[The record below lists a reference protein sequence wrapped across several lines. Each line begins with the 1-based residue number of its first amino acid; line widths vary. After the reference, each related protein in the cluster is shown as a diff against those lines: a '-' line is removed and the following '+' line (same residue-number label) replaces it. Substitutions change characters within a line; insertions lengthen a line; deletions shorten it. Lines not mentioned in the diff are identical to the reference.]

1 MSFTSAPKY
10 YDWSNVSM
18 QKFLDT
24 PQNNGSITEYSVV
37 EKKGMVGWNSP
48 VYPIKF
54 SFGDSKTIN
63 TDGGKMIQSATIQK
77 SSVERDKPDVTI
89 NDLNELKSKYYL
101 LINGKG
107 TVTNGG
113 KSRRRRQTKNKRKS
127 RRTRRSRK

>member
-1 MSFTSAPKY
+1 MSGGWKY
-10 YDWSNVSM
+10 
-18 QKFLDT
+18 
-24 PQNNGSITEYSVV
+24 
-37 EKKGMVGWNSP
+37 P

-63 TDGGKMIQSATIQK
+63 TDGDKMIQSATIQK
-77 SSVERDKPDVTI
+77 SSVESGNHDVPI
-89 NDLNELKSKYYL
+89 NELKSKYYL
-101 LINGKG
+101 LINGPG